1 MSEKKKIKV
10 RVKKRKLKIK
20 RIIIMLLFLIIL
32 VLSFIYLRKLP
43 IKNIYIIGNNIV
55 SDKEIIE
62 EAGISDYP
70 SFICTSSSGIKNK
83 LQKND
88 YIKEVTIKKKFW
100 GKIYV
105 YIKEEKILALY
116 NNKLIL
122 EDGKEID
129 NNYNIMSVP
138 ILNSDIT
145 NIKDKFVSKISL
157 IDDEILLKISEIV
170 YVPNEVDNERFV
182 FKMNDG
188 NLVYITLTK
197 ITKINK
203 YNSIYSGL
211 EGKKGIIYLDSGDY
225 VEVKE

>member
-70 SFICTSSSGIKNK
+70 SFICTSSSSIKNK

-122 EDGKEID
+122 EDGKVID
-129 NNYNIMSVP
+129 NHYNIM
-138 ILNSDIT
+138 
-145 NIKDKFVSKISL
+145 
-157 IDDEILLKISEIV
+157 
-170 YVPNEVDNERFV
+170 
-182 FKMNDG
+182 
-188 NLVYITLTK
+188 
-197 ITKINK
+197 
-203 YNSIYSGL
+203 
-211 EGKKGIIYLDSGDY
+211 
-225 VEVKE
+225 